1 MSAKSAALE
10 TKGKPG
16 NRELGPAA
24 GGDCSLAAIVL
35 IVRMVLPEV
44 LPAGIAAELSEHAA
58 PERPAG
64 MRQVKLT
71 AAGSG
76 VFAGIVATSSFT
88 VAGVP
93 LVICTVPGTSSATLK
108 SMLVREK
115 LAVAVAPG
123 TLAVTV

>member
-1 MSAKSAALE
+1 
-10 TKGKPG
+10 
-16 NRELGPAA
+16 
-24 GGDCSLAAIVL
+24 
-35 IVRMVLPEV
+35 
-44 LPAGIAAELSEHAA
+44 
-58 PERPAG
+58 

-93 LVICTVPGTSSATLK
+93 LVLCTVPGTSSATLK

>member
-16 NRELGPAA
+16 NRELGLAA
-24 GGDCSLAAIVL
+24 GGGCSLTAIVL
-35 IVRMVLPEV
+35 IVRMVFPEV
-44 LPAGIAAELSEHAA
+44 LPAGIDADSEHAA
-58 PERPAG
+58 PERPVG
-64 MRQVKLT
+64 TRQVKFT

-76 VFAGIVATSSFT
+76 VFAGIVATSSLT

-108 SMLVREK
+108 SMLVKEK
-115 LAVAVAPG
+115 LAVADAPG

>member
-1 MSAKSAALE
+1 VK

-16 NRELGPAA
+16 NRELGPPA
-24 GGDCSLAAIVL
+24 GGDCSLAAILL
-35 IVRMVLPEV
+35 IVRMVFPEV
-44 LPAGIAAELSEHAA
+44 LPAGIDAELSEHVA
-58 PERPAG
+58 PERPG
-64 MRQVKLT
+64 GKRQVKST

-88 VAGVP
+88 VVGVP

-108 SMLVREK
+108 SVLVREK
-115 LAVAVAPG
+115 LAVVVTPG

>member
-1 MSAKSAALE
+1 MSAKSAELE

-76 VFAGIVATSSFT
+76 VFAGIVARSEERRVGKEGRT
-88 VAGVP
+88 G
-93 LVICTVPGTSSATLK
+93 GSADH
-108 SMLVREK
+108 
-115 LAVAVAPG
+115 
-123 TLAVTV
+123 

>member
-16 NRELGPAA
+16 NQELGPV
-24 GGDCSLAAIVL
+24 GGRDCSLAAIVL
-35 IVRMVLPEV
+35 MVRMVFPEV
-44 LPAGIAAELSEHAA
+44 LPAGIDAELSEHAA
-58 PERPAG
+58 LERAVG
-64 MRQVKLT
+64 TRQVKLT

-76 VFAGIVATSSFT
+76 VFAGIVARSSLT
-88 VAGVP
+88 VADVP

-123 TLAVTV
+123 ALAVTV

>member
-93 LVICTVPGTSSATLK
+93 LVLCTVPGTSSATLK